1 MPTPPDP
8 AQGPHRHRPV
18 APAAPRTL
26 ADEFA
31 ATRGRPVRW
40 EGRLVERVAQLP
52 AVGPSRLVVHRVR
65 ARADREPVLH
75 IATAQGRLRVGRRD
89 ARTLRLR
96 VAEAP
101 ARIEIDLDTV
111 GPTVVR
117 VWNGWIDH
125 GTESAWS
132 GNAGILV
139 DRAGA
144 GALLQC
150 SDGLGPA
157 DFTDLVVLVQLT
169 ARAQPVVDLRT
180 EPTPRPI

>member
-1 MPTPPDP
+1 VPAPPDP
-8 AQGPHRHRPV
+8 ARGPHPRRPV

-52 AVGPSRLVVHRVR
+52 AVGPSRLVVHRVS
-65 ARADREPVLH
+65 ARAEREPVLH
-75 IATAQGRLRVGRRD
+75 VATARGRLRVGRRD

-101 ARIEIDLDTV
+101 SRIEIDLETV

-117 VWNGWIDH
+117 VWNGWIVD
-125 GTESAWS
+125 GAESTWS
-132 GNAGILV
+132 GNAGIVV

-150 SDGLGPA
+150 SDGIGPA

-180 EPTPRPI
+180 ESSPRPV